1 MFKLAA
7 AGLAIFLAGAIK
19 FALDLG
25 RSPTLEDY
33 LAFRC
38 GGPEA
43 SESLL
48 LPYALFSLAHCWGCY
63 AMAAGAALMVW
74 VAVSQ
79 LASTRKQAV
88 GRR

>member
-19 FALDLG
+19 FALHLG

-33 LAFRC
+33 LALRC

-48 LPYALFSLAHCWGCY
+48 FPHGLFSLAHCWGCY
-63 AMAAGAALMVW
+63 AMAAGAALLALA
-74 VAVSQ
+74 AVSQ
-79 LASTRKQAV
+79 FTSAQKRAG